1 MLAHPTSAFGESI
14 RTLYTSILL
23 SRVDDPPKSI
33 LITSSLPKE
42 GKTVIA
48 TCLARLRGAAGQRV
62 VVVDADLRHPKIH
75 RLFDV
80 PVQPGLTDLL
90 AGDASIDDVVHK
102 DKASGAHVI
111 PAGRPVPNPQDL
123 LGSDQMRKFFD
134 ALAGSYD
141 LVILDSPPVVA
152 VSDARILSNAV
163 DITIFIVRWA
173 DTRREVVSQG
183 IKQIATSG
191 GRLAGVVLSLVNAKK
206 HAGYGYGDS
215 GYYYGSVKKYYT
227 N

>member
-1 MLAHPTSAFGESI
+1 
-14 RTLYTSILL
+14 
-23 SRVDDPPKSI
+23 
-33 LITSSLPKE
+33 
-42 GKTVIA
+42 
-48 TCLARLRGAAGQRV
+48 
-62 VVVDADLRHPKIH
+62 
-75 RLFDV
+75 
-80 PVQPGLTDLL
+80 
-90 AGDASIDDVVHK
+90 
-102 DKASGAHVI
+102 
-111 PAGRPVPNPQDL
+111 
-123 LGSDQMRKFFD
+123 MRKFFD

-152 VSDARILSNAV
+152 VSDARILCNAV
-163 DITIFIVRWA
+163 DMTIFVVRWA

-215 GYYYGSVKKYYT
+215 GYYYGRVKKYYT